1 MDSNH
6 RCLGVGQESLPL
18 DHGTIFV
25 LNAYDEA
32 TAPDGRLAFSIQ
44 AEAVGLEPT
53 IRAKANTCFRD
64 RPLIRPDDFRKL
76 TS

>member
-1 MDSNH
+1 
-6 RCLGVGQESLPL
+6 
-18 DHGTIFV
+18 
-25 LNAYDEA
+25 
-32 TAPDGRLAFSIQ
+32 
-44 AEAVGLEPT
+44 VGLEPT